1 MNSIKHI
8 CFCSGVF
15 FLVLFPALGKA
26 QIKIEYA
33 NVEEWITKKFVGEG
47 VFIGNIKVNL
57 AGKEAAGV
65 FSNDGVLQIKEG
77 LVISTG
83 NIKTIAGL
91 NDKYNLSTKFNT
103 TGKPEYDINLAKII
117 NSKLFDISFIE
128 FDFIPYNNSIEFNYQ
143 FGSDEYPEYVSSAFN
158 DIFAFFISDSTET
171 RNIAL
176 VPGKNIP
183 VSVNTIN
190 NLKDS
195 VYYIDN
201 NVFDLS
207 TRYHYKSKASFGG
220 GSLAQNN
227 IKKESL
233 LMKMKNIFINRKP
246 NSVVSEPP
254 LIKESEELLKLV
266 DKNLYKNLQLDGIT
280 KKLSAK
286 AYVEPYKKYHLKI
299 IIADVSD
306 NVYDSAV
313 FLEKGSFFTKK
324 DKEQPNFKDYLDLSD
339 QLDTDKILNGNS
351 NKLSNNSN
359 KEVVRKN
366 SVGIDA
372 INLPTIY
379 FDFDSYVIK
388 KSEMVKIS
396 EFVKIYQEIK
406 NEYGFILEGHTD
418 IIGNLDYNYK
428 LSEKRNLAVLDLIQS
443 LLKEEVNY
451 SLKSEAYLFPRETNK
466 TAIRRAS
473 NRRVEIKL
481 IKK

>member
-1 MNSIKHI
+1 M
-8 CFCSGVF
+8 
-15 FLVLFPALGKA
+15 A

-33 NVEEWITKKFVGEG
+33 NVEEWITRKFVGEG

-158 DIFAFFISDSTET
+158 DIFAFFISDSAET

-195 VYYIDN
+195 VYYINN
-201 NVFDLS
+201 NVFDLT

-220 GSLAQNN
+220 GSLAQNS

-233 LMKMKNIFINRKP
+233 LMKIKNIFINRKP
-246 NSVVSEPP
+246 NSVVSDPP

-266 DKNLYKNLQLDGIT
+266 DKNLYKNLQFDGIT

-351 NKLSNNSN
+351 NKLSN
-359 KEVVRKN
+359 KELARKN
-366 SVGIDA
+366 SVSIDA

-379 FDFDSYVIK
+379 FDFDKATVRP
-388 KSEMVKIS
+388 
-396 EFVKIYQEIK
+396 EFVETLQAHGAFLTA
-406 NEYGFILEGHTD
+406 NPSVRVTVEGHTD
-418 IIGNLDYNYK
+418 ERGTPEYNIALGERRAQSVQSYLANLGVAAGQLSVVSYGEEKPVDAGNTEDAFAKN
-428 LSEKRNLAVLDLIQS
+428 RRAVL
-443 LLKEEVNY
+443 VY
-451 SLKSEAYLFPRETNK
+451 
-466 TAIRRAS
+466 
-473 NRRVEIKL
+473 
-481 IKK
+481 